1 MWRAC
6 MAKAAPSTPTTVIE
20 PVMPM
25 SKNIRPF
32 HTVLVANRGE
42 IALRVLRTVRR
53 LGYGSVAVYSE
64 ADRGSPHVQ
73 AADRAVCIGPAAP
86 TQSYLNIDAI
96 LAAARLAGADAVHPG
111 YGFLSEN
118 DAFADA
124 VDAAGLVFI
133 GPSGDNIRAMGN
145 KAGAKRLMQAAGMP
159 CIPGYE
165 GPNDSEGQ
173 SDETFVR
180 EAERIGFPLMCKAAA
195 GGGGRGMRLVQ
206 QASDLPAAL
215 ASARSEARTA
225 FGSAELILEQ
235 AVTAPRH
242 VEIQL
247 LADSHGHVVHLGERD
262 CSVQRRHQKVIEEAP
277 SPAVDAALR
286 QRMGEAAVHSA
297 RTLGYI
303 GAGTM
308 EFLLDAEGNFYFMEM
323 NTRLQVEHAVTEAIT
338 GLDLVEWQLRVA
350 AGEALPFAQ
359 PDITL
364 QGHAIEVRLTAEDVP
379 AGFLPQT
386 GPVLRWRPPVAHDV
400 RIDCAL
406 VEGGEVSP
414 HYDSMVAKLVAH
426 GRDREEAR
434 RKLLSAVRHCVLLG
448 LPSNQGFLADC
459 LSDAVFVQ
467 GTGVHT
473 GFVADRMGLPP
484 AAPMPSTRTVAL
496 AALAAQVHNLP
507 CDAQGHLQTPA
518 LAQGLAMGL
527 LQWGEQRW
535 HYRIRATS
543 VPLGPDQGADH
554 STAWEVQCT
563 ALGSVAPASTSA
575 STSESSSATALTPD
589 THTTTLTHV
598 QWQDS
603 AHTELTLECQGLRE
617 QICTA
622 RTDSGVHLFH
632 AGHAWTFEC
641 PATHQAAGPE
651 AGSGAVLAPLTARV
665 LQVMAT
671 PGQRVQAGERLL
683 VLEAM
688 KMEHTLTAPFTG
700 VVRELLAQ
708 AGGQALK
715 GALLMQIEAAA

>member
-1 MWRAC
+1 
-6 MAKAAPSTPTTVIE
+6 
-20 PVMPM
+20 M
-25 SKNIRPF
+25 SVNKNIRPF

-64 ADRGSPHVQ
+64 ADRNSPHVQ

-86 TQSYLNIDAI
+86 AQSYLNIEAI
-96 LAAARLAGADAVHPG
+96 LNAARMTGADAIHPG

-165 GPNDSEGQ
+165 DQDQ

-180 EAERIGFPLMCKAAA
+180 EAERIGYPIMCKAAA

-225 FGSAELILEQ
+225 FGSAELILER
-235 AVTAPRH
+235 AVRTPHH

-308 EFLLDAEGNFYFMEM
+308 EFLLDAEGHFYFMEM

-350 AGEALPFAQ
+350 AGEALAFAQ
-359 PDITL
+359 QDIQL

-400 RIDCAL
+400 RIDSAL

-434 RKLLSAVRHCVLLG
+434 RKLLSAVSHCVLLG
-448 LPSNQGFLADC
+448 LPSNQGFLADG

-473 GFVADRMGLPP
+473 GFVAERMGLPP
-484 AAPMPSTRTVAL
+484 AAPVPSTRTVAL
-496 AALAAQVHNLP
+496 AALAVQAATLP
-507 CDAQGHLQTPA
+507 CDAQGHLQAPT
-518 LAQGLAMGL
+518 LAQGQAMGL
-527 LQWGEQRW
+527 LQWGEERW
-535 HYRIRATS
+535 QYRIQPTAS
-543 VPLGPDQGADH
+543 DPV
-554 STAWEVQCT
+554 TAWQVQCT
-563 ALGSVAPASTSA
+563 PQHAE
-575 STSESSSATALTPD
+575 SEPISLSF
-589 THTTTLTHV
+589 THV
-598 QWQDS
+598 QWLDS
-603 AHTELTLECQGLRE
+603 ARSTLAVECDGLRE
-617 QICTA
+617 QVCIA
-622 RTDSGVHLFH
+622 RTDTGVHIFH
-632 AGHAWTFEC
+632 ADRAWTFEC
-641 PATHQAAGPE
+641 PPLHRVAGPE

-665 LQVMAT
+665 LQVMVT
-671 PGQRVQAGERLL
+671 PGQAVQAGERLL

-715 GALLMQIEAAA
+715 GTLLLQIEAEAA

>member
-1 MWRAC
+1 
-6 MAKAAPSTPTTVIE
+6 
-20 PVMPM
+20 M
-25 SKNIRPF
+25 SVNKNIRPF

-64 ADRGSPHVQ
+64 ANRGSPHVQ
-73 AADRAVCIGPAAP
+73 AADRAVSIGPAAP
-86 TQSYLNIDAI
+86 AQSYLNIDAI

-180 EAERIGFPLMCKAAA
+180 EAERIGFPVMCKAAA

-206 QASDLPAAL
+206 QASELIAAL

-225 FGSAELILEQ
+225 FGSAELILER

-277 SPAVDAALR
+277 SPAVGAALR

-359 PDITL
+359 QDIQL

-386 GPVLRWRPPVAHDV
+386 GPVLRWRPPSDHDV
-400 RIDCAL
+400 RIDSAL

-473 GFVADRMGLPP
+473 GFVAERMGTPP
-484 AAPMPSTRTVAL
+484 AAPVPSTRTVAL
-496 AALAAQVHNLP
+496 AALAAQVRNLP
-507 CDAQGHLQTPA
+507 CDAQGHLQAPA

-535 HYRIRATS
+535 HYRIQATAS
-543 VPLGPDQGADH
+543 DPM
-554 STAWEVQCT
+554 TAWQV
-563 ALGSVAPASTSA
+563 LY
-575 STSESSSATALTPD
+575 TPQHAAD
-589 THTTTLTHV
+589 EPFNLSFTHV
-598 QWQDS
+598 QWLDIARS
-603 AHTELTLECQGLRE
+603 TLAVECDGLRE
-617 QICTA
+617 QICIA
-622 RTDSGVHLFH
+622 RTDTGVQLFH
-632 AGHAWTFEC
+632 QDCAWAFEC
-641 PATHQAAGPE
+641 PPLHRAAGPKE
-651 AGSGAVLAPLTARV
+651 GSGAVQAPLTARV
-665 LQVMAT
+665 LQVMVT
-671 PGQRVQAGERLL
+671 PGQTVQAGERLL

-715 GALLMQIEAAA
+715 GALLMQIEAEKA

>member
-1 MWRAC
+1 
-6 MAKAAPSTPTTVIE
+6 
-20 PVMPM
+20 M
-25 SKNIRPF
+25 SVNKNIRPF

-64 ADRGSPHVQ
+64 ADRNSPPVQ

-86 TQSYLNIDAI
+86 AQSYLNIEAI
-96 LAAARLAGADAVHPG
+96 LNAARMTGADAIHPG

-165 GPNDSEGQ
+165 GENQ
-173 SDETFVR
+173 NDETFVR
-180 EAERIGFPLMCKAAA
+180 EAERIGFPIMCKAAA

-206 QASDLPAAL
+206 QASELPAAL

-225 FGSAELILEQ
+225 FGSAELILER
-235 AVTAPRH
+235 AMVAPRH

-308 EFLLDAEGNFYFMEM
+308 EFLLDAEGHFYFMEM

-359 PDITL
+359 QDITL

-386 GPVLRWRPPVAHDV
+386 GPVLRWRPPSDHDV
-400 RIDCAL
+400 RIDSAL

-473 GFVADRMGLPP
+473 GFVAERMGTPP
-484 AAPMPSTRTVAL
+484 AAPVPSTRTVAL
-496 AALAAQVHNLP
+496 AALAAQVRNLP
-507 CDAQGHLQTPA
+507 CDAQGHLQAPA

-535 HYRIRATS
+535 LYRIQATAS
-543 VPLGPDQGADH
+543 DPM
-554 STAWEVQCT
+554 TAWQV
-563 ALGSVAPASTSA
+563 LY
-575 STSESSSATALTPD
+575 TPQHAAD
-589 THTTTLTHV
+589 EPFNLSFTHV
-598 QWQDS
+598 QWLDIARS
-603 AHTELTLECQGLRE
+603 TLAVECDGLRE
-617 QICTA
+617 QICIT
-622 RTDSGVHLFH
+622 RMDTGVQLFH
-632 AGHAWTFEC
+632 QGRAWALDC
-641 PATHQAAGPE
+641 PPLHRAAGPKE
-651 AGSGAVLAPLTARV
+651 GSGAVQAPLTARV
-665 LQVMAT
+665 LQVMVT
-671 PGQRVQAGERLL
+671 PGQTVQAGERLL

-715 GALLMQIEAAA
+715 GALLMQIEAEKA

>member
-1 MWRAC
+1 M
-6 MAKAAPSTPTTVIE
+6 
-20 PVMPM
+20 PV

-86 TQSYLNIDAI
+86 AQSYLNIEAI
-96 LAAARLAGADAVHPG
+96 LAAARMAGADAVHPG

-133 GPSGDNIRAMGN
+133 GPSGENIRAMGN

-165 GPNDSEGQ
+165 GTNDSAGQ

-180 EAERIGFPLMCKAAA
+180 EAERIGFPIMCKAAA

-206 QASDLPAAL
+206 QASELPAAL

-225 FGSAELILEQ
+225 FGSAELILER
-235 AVTAPRH
+235 AVTTPRH

-286 QRMGEAAVHSA
+286 QRMGDAAVHSA

-308 EFLLDAEGNFYFMEM
+308 EFLLDADGQFYFMEM

-359 PDITL
+359 QDIQL
-364 QGHAIEVRLTAEDVP
+364 DGHAIEVRLTAEDVP

-400 RIDCAL
+400 RMDSAL

-434 RKLLSAVRHCVLLG
+434 RKLLAAVRHCVLLG

-473 GFVADRMGLPP
+473 GFVAERMGMPP
-484 AAPMPSTRTVAL
+484 AAPVPNTRTVAL
-496 AALAAQVHNLP
+496 AALAAQVHHLP
-507 CDAQGHLQTPA
+507 CDAQGHLQAPA
-518 LAQGLAMGL
+518 LAQGQAMGL
-527 LQWGEQRW
+527 LQRGEQRW
-535 HYRIRATS
+535 HYRIQHAAS
-543 VPLGPDQGADH
+543 GPV
-554 STAWEVQCT
+554 TAWQVQCT
-563 ALGSVAPASTSA
+563 PQHAAGELFSQSF
-575 STSESSSATALTPD
+575 
-589 THTTTLTHV
+589 THV
-598 QWQDS
+598 RWLDNARS
-603 AHTELTLECQGLRE
+603 TLAVECDGLRE
-617 QICTA
+617 QICIA
-622 RTDSGVHLFH
+622 RTDSGVQLFH
-632 AGHAWTFEC
+632 QGQAWALDC
-641 PATHQAAGPE
+641 PPLHRAAGPE
-651 AGSGAVLAPLTARV
+651 ASSGAVLAPLTARV
-665 LQVMAT
+665 LQVMVT
-671 PGQRVQAGERLL
+671 PGQTVQAGERLL

-715 GALLMQIEAAA
+715 GALLLQMEADEA

>member
-1 MWRAC
+1 
-6 MAKAAPSTPTTVIE
+6 MAATRHLLHLHPPELS
-20 PVMPM
+20 M
-25 SKNIRPF
+25 SVNKNIRPF

-64 ADRGSPHVQ
+64 ADRNSPHVQ

-86 TQSYLNIDAI
+86 AQSYLNIEAI
-96 LAAARLAGADAVHPG
+96 LNAARMTGADAIHPG

-165 GPNDSEGQ
+165 GENQ
-173 SDETFVR
+173 NDETFVR
-180 EAERIGFPLMCKAAA
+180 EAERIGFPIMCKAAA

-206 QASDLPAAL
+206 QASELPAAL

-225 FGSAELILEQ
+225 FGSAELILER
-235 AVTAPRH
+235 AMVAPRH

-277 SPAVDAALR
+277 SPAVGAALR

-308 EFLLDAEGNFYFMEM
+308 EFLLDAEGHFYFMEM

-350 AGEALPFAQ
+350 SGQPLPLSQ
-359 PDITL
+359 QDIQL

-386 GPVLRWRPPVAHDV
+386 GPVLRWRPPLEHDV
-400 RIDCAL
+400 RIDSAL

-448 LPSNQGFLADC
+448 LPSNQGFLADG

-473 GFVADRMGLPP
+473 GFVAERMGMPP
-484 AAPMPSTRTVAL
+484 AAPVPSTRTVAL
-496 AALAAQVHNLP
+496 AALATQVHKLP
-507 CDAQGHLQTPA
+507 SNAQGHLQAPA
-518 LAQGLAMGL
+518 LAQGQAMGL
-527 LQWGEQRW
+527 LQWGEERW
-535 HYRIRATS
+535 QYRIQPTAS
-543 VPLGPDQGADH
+543 DPV
-554 STAWEVQCT
+554 TAWQVQCT
-563 ALGSVAPASTSA
+563 PQHAE
-575 STSESSSATALTPD
+575 SEPISLSF
-589 THTTTLTHV
+589 THV
-598 QWQDS
+598 QWLDS
-603 AHTELTLECQGLRE
+603 ARSTLAVECDGLRE
-617 QICTA
+617 QVCIA
-622 RTDSGVHLFH
+622 RTDTGVHIFH
-632 AGHAWTFEC
+632 ADRAWTFEC
-641 PATHQAAGPE
+641 PPLHRVAGPE

-665 LQVMAT
+665 LQVMVT
-671 PGQRVQAGERLL
+671 PGQAVQAGERLL

-715 GALLMQIEAAA
+715 GALLMQVEAEAA

>member
-1 MWRAC
+1 
-6 MAKAAPSTPTTVIE
+6 
-20 PVMPM
+20 M
-25 SKNIRPF
+25 SVNKNIRPF

-42 IALRVLRTVRR
+42 IALRVLRTLRR
-53 LGYGSVAVYSE
+53 MGYGSVAVYSE
-64 ADRGSPHVQ
+64 ADRNSPHVQ

-86 TQSYLNIDAI
+86 AQSYLNIDAI
-96 LAAARLAGADAVHPG
+96 LNAARLAGADAIHPG

-180 EAERIGFPLMCKAAA
+180 EAERIGFPIMCKAAA

-225 FGSAELILEQ
+225 FGSAELILER
-235 AVTAPRH
+235 AVRTPRH

-350 AGEALPFAQ
+350 AGEALAFTQ
-359 PDITL
+359 QDIQL

-400 RIDCAL
+400 RIDSAL
-406 VEGGEVSP
+406 VEGGAVSP

-467 GTGVHT
+467 GSGVHT
-473 GFVADRMGLPP
+473 GFVAERMGLPP
-484 AAPMPSTRTVAL
+484 AAPVPSTRTVAL
-496 AALAAQVHNLP
+496 AALAAQVHKLP
-507 CDAQGHLQTPA
+507 NDAQGHLQAPA
-518 LAQGLAMGL
+518 LAQGQAMGL

-543 VPLGPDQGADH
+543 VPHGPDQGADH

-563 ALGSVAPASTSA
+563 ALESVAPASTSA
-575 STSESSSATALTPD
+575 STSASNSAAASSAASSATSLTPN

-603 AHTELTLECQGLRE
+603 AHTELALECQGLRE

-632 AGHAWTFEC
+632 AGRAWTFEC
-641 PATHQAAGPE
+641 PPTHRAAGPE

-665 LQVMAT
+665 LQVMVT

-688 KMEHTLTAPFTG
+688 KMEHTLSAPFTG
-700 VVRELLAQ
+700 LVRELLAQ

-715 GALLMQIEAAA
+715 GALLMQIEAEAA

>member
-1 MWRAC
+1 
-6 MAKAAPSTPTTVIE
+6 
-20 PVMPM
+20 M
-25 SKNIRPF
+25 SVNKNIRPF

-53 LGYGSVAVYSE
+53 MGYGTVAVYSE
-64 ADRGSPHVQ
+64 ADRHSPHVA

-86 TQSYLNIDAI
+86 AQSYLNIEAI

-133 GPSGDNIRAMGN
+133 GPSGDSIRAMGN

-165 GPNDSEGQ
+165 DQDQ

-180 EAERIGFPLMCKAAA
+180 EAERIGYPIMCKAAA

-206 QASDLPAAL
+206 QASELPAAL

-225 FGSAELILEQ
+225 FGSAELILER
-235 AVTAPRH
+235 AVVAPRH

-308 EFLLDAEGNFYFMEM
+308 EFLLDAEGHFYFMEM

-350 AGEALPFAQ
+350 AGEALAFAQ
-359 PDITL
+359 QDIQL

-386 GPVLRWRPPVAHDV
+386 GPVLRWRPPSDHDV
-400 RIDCAL
+400 RIDSAL

-448 LPSNQGFLADC
+448 LPSNQGFLADG

-473 GFVADRMGLPP
+473 GFVAERMGLPP
-484 AAPMPSTRTVAL
+484 AAPVPCTRTVAL
-496 AALAAQVHNLP
+496 AALAAQAATLP
-507 CDAQGHLQTPA
+507 CDAQGHLQAPT
-518 LAQGLAMGL
+518 LAQGQAMGL

-535 HYRIRATS
+535 QYRIQPTAS
-543 VPLGPDQGADH
+543 AQG
-554 STAWEVQCT
+554 TAWQVQCT
-563 ALGSVAPASTSA
+563 PQHAE
-575 STSESSSATALTPD
+575 SEPISLSF
-589 THTTTLTHV
+589 THV
-598 QWQDS
+598 QWLDS
-603 AHTELTLECQGLRE
+603 ARSTLAVECDGLRE
-617 QICTA
+617 PICIA
-622 RTDSGVHLFH
+622 RTESGVHLFH
-632 AGHAWTFEC
+632 AGRAWTFEC
-641 PATHQAAGPE
+641 PPTHRAAGPE

-665 LQVMAT
+665 LQVMVT

-688 KMEHTLTAPFTG
+688 KMEHTLTAPFKG

-715 GALLMQIEAAA
+715 GALLLQIEAETA

>member
-1 MWRAC
+1 M
-6 MAKAAPSTPTTVIE
+6 SVI
-20 PVMPM
+20 
-25 SKNIRPF
+25 KNIRPF

-53 LGYGSVAVYSE
+53 MGYGSVAVYSE

-86 TQSYLNIDAI
+86 AQSYLNIDAI
-96 LAAARLAGADAVHPG
+96 IAAARLAGADAIHPG

-173 SDETFVR
+173 SDDTFVR
-180 EAERIGFPLMCKAAA
+180 EAERIGFPIMCKAAA

-225 FGSAELILEQ
+225 FGSAELILER
-235 AVTAPRH
+235 AVRTPRH

-350 AGEALPFAQ
+350 AGEALAFAQ
-359 PDITL
+359 QDIQL
-364 QGHAIEVRLTAEDVP
+364 DGHAIEVRLTAEDVP

-400 RIDCAL
+400 RIDSAL
-406 VEGGEVSP
+406 IEGGEVSP

-448 LPSNQGFLADC
+448 LPSNQVFLADC
-459 LSDAVFVQ
+459 LSDAVFVE
-467 GTGVHT
+467 GVGVHT
-473 GFVADRMGLPP
+473 GFVAERMGMPP
-484 AAPMPSTRTVAL
+484 AAPLPSTHTVAL

-507 CDAQGHLQTPA
+507 SDAQGHLQASA
-518 LAQGLAMGL
+518 LAQGQAMGL

-535 HYRIRATS
+535 HYRIQHTAS
-543 VPLGPDQGADH
+543 DPV
-554 STAWEVQCT
+554 TAWQVQCT
-563 ALGSVAPASTSA
+563 PQHA
-575 STSESSSATALTPD
+575 ATEPFSLS
-589 THTTTLTHV
+589 LTHV
-598 QWQDS
+598 QWLDS
-603 AHTELTLECQGLRE
+603 ARSTLAVECDGLRE
-617 QICTA
+617 QICIA
-622 RTDSGVHLFH
+622 RTDTGVQLFH
-632 AGHAWTFEC
+632 QGRAWTFEC
-641 PATHQAAGPE
+641 PPTHRAAGPE

-665 LQVMAT
+665 LQVMVT
-671 PGQRVQAGERLL
+671 PGQTVQAGERLL

-715 GALLMQIEAAA
+715 GALLMQIEAEAG

>member
-1 MWRAC
+1 
-6 MAKAAPSTPTTVIE
+6 
-20 PVMPM
+20 M
-25 SKNIRPF
+25 SVNKNIRPF

-64 ADRGSPHVQ
+64 ADRHSPHVG

-86 TQSYLNIDAI
+86 AQSYLNIDAI
-96 LAAARLAGADAVHPG
+96 IAAARLAGADAVHPG

-165 GPNDSEGQ
+165 DQDQ

-180 EAERIGFPLMCKAAA
+180 EAERIGFPIMCKAAA

-225 FGSAELILEQ
+225 FGSAELILER
-235 AVTAPRH
+235 AVVAPRH

-308 EFLLDAEGNFYFMEM
+308 EFLLDAEGHFYFMEM

-350 AGEALPFAQ
+350 SGEPLPLAQ
-359 PDITL
+359 DQICI
-364 QGHAIEVRLTAEDVP
+364 QGHAIEARICAENPDNN
-379 AGFLPQT
+379 FLPAT
-386 GPVLRWRPPVAHDV
+386 GTLQV
-400 RIDCAL
+400 
-406 VEGGEVSP
+406 
-414 HYDSMVAKLVAH
+414 Y
-426 GRDREEAR
+426 
-434 RKLLSAVRHCVLLG
+434 RKPQA
-448 LPSNQGFLADC
+448 
-459 LSDAVFVQ
+459 
-467 GTGVHT
+467 T
-473 GFVADRMGLPP
+473 GFERGTVRVRVDGLQPTVKAYAQVKAVEP
-484 AAPMPSTRTVAL
+484 VVDVSSIVVDGVTQVSAEELQTAVQPWVGKALTVA
-496 AALAAQVHNLP
+496 Q
-507 CDAQGHLQTPA
+507 LQEPA
-518 LAQGLAMGL
+518 RAVTDLLKSKGL
-527 LQWGEQRW
+527 
-535 HYRIRATS
+535 S
-543 VPLGPDQGADH
+543 
-554 STAWEVQCT
+554 
-563 ALGSVAPASTSA
+563 
-575 STSESSSATALTPD
+575 
-589 THTTTLTHV
+589 
-598 QWQDS
+598 
-603 AHTELTLECQGLRE
+603 
-617 QICTA
+617 
-622 RTDSGVHLFH
+622 
-632 AGHAWTFEC
+632 
-641 PATHQAAGPE
+641 
-651 AGSGAVLAPLTARV
+651 
-665 LQVMAT
+665 
-671 PGQRVQAGERLL
+671 
-683 VLEAM
+683 
-688 KMEHTLTAPFTG
+688 
-700 VVRELLAQ
+700 LAQ
-708 AGGQALK
+708 AFVPAQDLQKGQLRVQVVEGVLDATTGVSGVVVKGVQRTDPAVVARTIAPGAVAGQPLRAAELEQRLILANELPGLKLKASLVPGAKFGTTVVEVTAEEELSKSIQLYADNHGNRYTGQTRVGADLDFYSPSGKGDQISLGGVASKDSGSVKLAWSLPVAFK
-715 GALLMQIEAAA
+715 DARVGASFADSQSNMTPQNINVRFDGQSQQLSFFGQLPLVRRTDASVTAQMSVDNKKLSNDFEGM